1 MSLKVT
7 FYMHTQDYFPQNL
20 GNMSEEHGKRF
31 HQNIKSMETRHQS
44 RWDVSMMINYCWC
57 LKRDC
62 KSSAVARKAK

>member
-44 RWDVSMMINYCWC
+44 RWDVP
-57 LKRDC
+57 
-62 KSSAVARKAK
+62 